1 MAETDR
7 DEAQR
12 RREDA
17 RRQRRESQ
25 ASSSEQ
31 TQGDAGVAE
40 DESHPDLKHAA
51 KVAAAG
57 AAVGAAVGAALA
69 ARDGHSD
76 EDEENGAEGGEP
88 AAQGDDAV
96 GAGAPAAEE
105 ADEQRAEPAAQSESA
120 GEDERETE
128 DRHQPVAEREP
139 EPPREPQDEAPRRG
153 ASQDETIEVVRRA
166 REQLQALQGHESE
179 SVSSLER
186 TAEGWTVTLEV
197 VELPRVPDSTDVMA
211 SYELLLDDEK
221 NVIRFTRGRRYYRSQ
236 ADRDGRA

>member
-1 MAETDR
+1 MAESDR
-7 DEAQR
+7 GEAQR

-31 TQGDAGVAE
+31 PQDEAAFDPE
-40 DESHPDLKHAA
+40 DESHAGLMHAA

-69 ARDGHSD
+69 ARDGESD
-76 EDEENGAEGGEP
+76 EGEEDGDEGSAP
-88 AAQGDDAV
+88 AAQRDDAGV
-96 GAGAPAAEE
+96 EEPAAEE
-105 ADEQRAEPAAQSESA
+105 ADEQGDDAAAQAEPEAEAEQE
-120 GEDERETE
+120 GEDERES
-128 DRHQPVAEREP
+128 Q
-139 EPPREPQDEAPRRG
+139 PPRQPRQETPRRG
-153 ASQDETIEVVRRA
+153 ASQDETVEVVRRA

-179 SVSSLER
+179 SVSALER

-211 SYELLLDDEK
+211 SYELLLDEEK